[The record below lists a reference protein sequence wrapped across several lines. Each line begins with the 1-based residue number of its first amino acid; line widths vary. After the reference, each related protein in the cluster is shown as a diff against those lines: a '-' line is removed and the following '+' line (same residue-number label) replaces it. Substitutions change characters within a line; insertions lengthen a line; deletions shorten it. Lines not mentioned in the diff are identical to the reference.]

1 MEKSLRYNEDKPKW
15 SLVHYKSLE
24 PMVRV
29 LEMGAK
35 KYSEDNWK
43 IGLNRSEILES
54 TMRHLTALMDGELLD
69 KESGISHMAHIQ
81 CNAMFYNYHE
91 ANNSFTKGEI
101 ISTTYNHVSA
111 STIAPTPYEAA
122 MHKLADQSNESTWSE
137 RKKATF
143 KFFNEFPEPY
153 RTQAKDSY
161 DEKFVPEIPEN
172 KMRALHGGFDWD
184 LSKQGRDYWAI
195 FRDALERALENE

>member
-1 MEKSLRYNEDKPKW
+1 MENKSLRYNEGRPKW

-35 KYSEDNWK
+35 KYSPDNWK

-54 TMRHLTALMDGELLD
+54 MMRHLTALMDGELLD

-91 ANNSFTKGEI
+91 ANNSFTKGEVL
-101 ISTTYNHVSA
+101 STVYNHVST
-111 STIAPTPYEAA
+111 STIAPTKKEDEYSIKE
-122 MHKLADQSNESTWSE
+122 DESTWSE

-143 KFFNEFPEPY
+143 KFFDEFPEPWRSKAIKNY
-153 RTQAKDSY
+153 NEYFHPDIPSDNQFALNWAFNWLDS
-161 DEKFVPEIPEN
+161 PE
-172 KMRALHGGFDWD
+172 GG
-184 LSKQGRDYWAI
+184 DYWSD
-195 FRDALERALENE
+195 FYSAL

>member
-1 MEKSLRYNEDKPKW
+1 
-15 SLVHYKSLE
+15 
-24 PMVRV
+24 
-29 LEMGAK
+29 
-35 KYSEDNWK
+35 
-43 IGLNRSEILES
+43 
-54 TMRHLTALMDGELLD
+54 
-69 KESGISHMAHIQ
+69 
-81 CNAMFYNYHE
+81 MFYNYHE

-153 RTQAKDSY
+153 RSQAMKNYNESQN
-161 DEKFVPEIPEN
+161 ELIPESQ
-172 KMRALHGGFDWD
+172 LDSIGLGFSWRDSPEGDTYWRD
-184 LSKQGRDYWAI
+184 FSKTLSSESA
-195 FRDALERALENE
+195 